1 MSEPTA
7 TSMSD
12 AAAASMAGS
21 SGTFDYLDHWGL
33 EKPPFSLAPCPQ
45 SLYLSRQHSECLLR
59 LKYAVM
65 AEKGGALLIS
75 DSAGDGK
82 TTILRRLCNDLR
94 EELKGRIRIAFIDH
108 PTLTPVQMLQ
118 EISRQ
123 IGIKRPFASKVRALG
138 ALREHLVQ
146 LRAEGEKCLVIVDEG
161 QMLEHHTE
169 ILQELRILLNLYQ
182 RDSFLLS
189 FILSGQLPLE
199 GVIRSMPEFW
209 QRLPVRFFLGN
220 LDLGDTRRLIQH
232 RLRCAGLEEGRE
244 IFSQNACDRVFAFSQ
259 GCPRVIC
266 SLSDLALVVGRSD
279 GVRKVEAPQ
288 VAQAY
293 ADMEKRSSDGY
304 HYYHFVK
311 SALDPKSAVRTM
323 RGLEPR
329 QEPGL
334 RVVSLEPKS
343 EPALAAKPAPERRKR
358 PARPARRQSWLRK
371 LFS

>member
-1 MSEPTA
+1 MPET
-7 TSMSD
+7 T
-12 AAAASMAGS
+12 GS
-21 SGTFDYLDHWGL
+21 FDYLDYWGL
-33 EKPPFSLAPCPQ
+33 QKSPFSLAPCPQ
-45 SLYLSRQHSECLLR
+45 NLYLSRQHAECLLR

-94 EELKGRIRIAFIDH
+94 DELKGKIRIAFVDH
-108 PTLTPVQMLQ
+108 PTLTPLQMLQ

-123 IGIKRPFASKVRALG
+123 VGIANPFRSKVRAL
-138 ALREHLVQ
+138 AVLREHLTQ
-146 LRAEGEKCLVIVDEG
+146 LREQGEKCLVIVDEG
-161 QMLEHHTE
+161 QMLEHHPE
-169 ILQELRILLNLYQ
+169 LLQELRILLNLYQ
-182 RDSFLLS
+182 RDEFLLS

-199 GVIRSMPEFW
+199 GIIRAMPEFW

-220 LDLGDTRRLIQH
+220 LDLGDTRKLIQH
-232 RLRCAGLEEGRE
+232 RLRCAGLAEGRE
-244 IFSQNACDRVFAFSQ
+244 VFTPGASERVFTFSQ

-266 SLSDLALVVGRSD
+266 SIADLALVVGRSD
-279 GVRKVEAPQ
+279 GVRKVDAPQ

-311 SALDPKSAVRTM
+311 SALDPKAAKRTL
-323 RGLEPR
+323 RPR
-329 QEPGL
+329 PRPDEAAL
-334 RVVSLEPKS
+334 RVVPVKS
-343 EPALAAKPAPERRKR
+343 QVLPAAAAPRVPAQR
-358 PARPARRQSWLRK
+358 PRPARRHSWFRN